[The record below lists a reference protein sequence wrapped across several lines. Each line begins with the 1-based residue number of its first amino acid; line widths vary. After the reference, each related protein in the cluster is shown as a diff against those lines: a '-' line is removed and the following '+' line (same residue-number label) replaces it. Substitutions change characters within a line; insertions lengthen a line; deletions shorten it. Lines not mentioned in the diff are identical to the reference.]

1 MIDVEQDK
9 TYALGDTIRAV
20 LRFKWEGEFEAV
32 KVELHRTTFGGIA
45 YGNYIVLRS
54 RNHRRVVEQGE
65 SYILVNLE
73 GRVPDSVRP
82 GTYEC
87 KYVRCFVPKRG
98 WVILF
103 ENLRDVSF
111 RVRRE
116 EPPAP
121 PPSESGAEFLALEV
135 ES

>member
-1 MIDVEQDK
+1 M
-9 TYALGDTIRAV
+9 TLSN
-20 LRFKWEGEFEAV
+20 
-32 KVELHRTTFGGIA
+32 RTTFGGIA

-54 RNHRRVVEQGE
+54 RSHRRVIDQGE

-73 GRVPDSVRP
+73 GIVPDSVRP
-82 GTYEC
+82 GAYEC
-87 KYVRCFVPKRG
+87 KYVGCFVPKRG

-116 EPPAP
+116 DPPAP
-121 PPSESGAEFLALEV
+121 PPSETGAEFLALEV

>member
-1 MIDVEQDK
+1 MIHLSQEG
-9 TYALGDTIRAV
+9 TYTSGDTIRAV
-20 LRFKWEGEFEAV
+20 LRFRWEGEFEAV

-45 YGNYIVLRS
+45 YGNYIVLLS
-54 RNHRRVVEQGE
+54 RNYWRVVEQGE
-65 SYILVNLE
+65 SNILVKLE
-73 GRVPDSVRP
+73 GLVPDSVRP
-82 GTYEC
+82 GTYGC

-121 PPSESGAEFLALEV
+121 PPSEPGAEFLALEV
-135 ES
+135 EP